1 MEESGALNS
10 NILYQRFPDGSL
22 GSLQPAN
29 APQRQKTHC
38 CFIASLIKLHF
49 VRGSVFMS
57 RCLSLCFVNFNQLTA
72 ILRRSFFIGDFQKVS
87 ILG

>member
-29 APQRQKTHC
+29 AHC

-49 VRGSVFMS
+49 VRGSVFVA
-57 RCLSLCFVNFNQLTA
+57 RCLSLRFVNFNQLTA
-72 ILRRSFFIGDFQKVS
+72 ILRRSFFLQVTFKKFQF
-87 ILG
+87 